1 MQVFFKH
8 FVSKTKLPGFYI
20 SQILVE
26 NGLRIRYEVLD
37 IILSAVW
44 LYVRLYILKSCEK
57 MVA

>member
-1 MQVFFKH
+1 MRVFFKH
-8 FVSKTKLPGFYI
+8 FASKTQLPGFYI
-20 SQILVE
+20 SQVLVE

-44 LYVRLYILKSCEK
+44 LYVRLYILKLCEK